1 MAQEQKKK
9 EKADRKLEKDKA
21 KEQKRKP
28 IDPNSITLGGP
39 VLVKAT
45 NEIINKASERK
56 IPEGW
61 LMHLVNE
68 GNLGEIQRTK
78 YPREELDY
86 QTKYGQVKENIHY
99 KNWIDVNHFF
109 SQTPLH
115 VCCQDGRGP
124 NSGYDIAKALV
135 AMGANVN
142 ATDSSGWTPLHAAC
156 KSFKSPELV
165 VLLGTKAPN
174 EILIKLSNYLLYTN
188 SMCLW

>member
-1 MAQEQKKK
+1 LAQEQKKK
-9 EKADRKLEKDKA
+9 EKANRKLEKDKA

-86 QTKYGQVKENIHY
+86 QTKYGQVKCLTVIT
-99 KNWIDVNHFF
+99 KIRLMLIIFF
-109 SQTPLH
+109 HRRLCTFVARMVEVQTAAMTLQKPWLRWEPMLMPRIRADGPLCMQPASH
-115 VCCQDGRGP
+115 SKVLSWWFCWVR
-124 NSGYDIAKALV
+124 K
-135 AMGANVN
+135 
-142 ATDSSGWTPLHAAC
+142 PL
-156 KSFKSPELV
+156 
-165 VLLGTKAPN
+165 TK
-174 EILIKLSNYLLYTN
+174 
-188 SMCLW
+188 C